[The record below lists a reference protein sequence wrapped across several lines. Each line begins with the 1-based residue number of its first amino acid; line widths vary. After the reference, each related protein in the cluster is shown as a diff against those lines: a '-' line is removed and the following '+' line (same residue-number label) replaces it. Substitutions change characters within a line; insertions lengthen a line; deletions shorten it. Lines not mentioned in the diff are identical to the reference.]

1 MISMKSIWQWC
12 FWLACMLSLCSA
24 ETETASPAPSQNV
37 TSSTPTPA
45 PSGNSS
51 VTPTLSMPPTI
62 SMPPTVSPTLSVVP
76 TPSNSSI
83 PPSYPPSPN
92 PSNPPTSLPT
102 PTPTTPQHHHKH
114 KPSLWRIL
122 GKTLAWLVII
132 ALSVLLFGAIMSNRY
147 RIYYYIRS
155 GWYSFLRSDRTQW
168 VVRKLHLQ
176 RFFGGQEPS
185 LNEIIFDNNLGEGLL
200 MQES

>member
-1 MISMKSIWQWC
+1 MKSIWQWC

-24 ETETASPAPSQNV
+24 EIETASPAPSQNV

-122 GKTLAWLVII
+122 GKTLAWLIII